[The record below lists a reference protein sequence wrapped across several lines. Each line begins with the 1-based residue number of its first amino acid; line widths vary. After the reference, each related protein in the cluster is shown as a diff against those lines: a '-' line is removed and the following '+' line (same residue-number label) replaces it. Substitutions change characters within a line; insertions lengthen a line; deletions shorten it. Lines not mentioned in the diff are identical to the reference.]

1 MRRLLT
7 LSTLILL
14 LVSSFSFVGCDGESC
29 KGLLAQLESLQNQII
44 VIAQKRREADAKGED
59 MSSAVELYQQEVNA
73 RRNFAE
79 TKDRYEAMGCVGKT
93 GDAPSLPPFEQVG
106 ETQFE

>member
-1 MRRLLT
+1 MRRLVTISAL
-7 LSTLILL
+7 LFLLIG
-14 LVSSFSFVGCDGESC
+14 SFSVSGCDGENC

-44 VIAQKRREADAKGED
+44 VIAEKRRQADAKGED
-59 MSSAVELYQQEVNA
+59 VGGAVELYQQEVNA

-79 TKDRYEAMGCVGKT
+79 TKDRYEAMGCTGKT
-93 GDAPSLPPFEQVG
+93 GDAPSLPPFEQIG

>member
-7 LSTLILL
+7 ISVLLMLLIG
-14 LVSSFSFVGCDGESC
+14 SFSVVGCDGESC
-29 KGLLAQLESLQNQII
+29 KGLLNQLQGLQNQII
-44 VIAQKRREADAKGED
+44 VLAQKRREADAKGDD
-59 MSSAVELYQQEVNA
+59 MSSALEFYQQEVNA

-79 TKDRYEAMGCVGKT
+79 TKAKYEANGCVDRT
-93 GDAPSLPPFEQVG
+93 GDAPSLPPFEQIN